1 MRFKEITVEL
11 VEQYL
16 DGVLHGDEEHREW
29 LTEATY
35 NFWAYDRPIPTPRG
49 SGTKDRL
56 YQEIERLRLE
66 NENLKNGNKIST
78 HNIGDNGSRF
88 ICITDQSQKVMT
100 IEEFAKHLEKR

>member
-35 NFWAYDRPIPTPRG
+35 NFWVEGKDIPTPRG

-56 YQEIERLRLE
+56 YREIERLREELDA
-66 NENLKNGNKIST
+66 LKNK
-78 HNIGDNGSRF
+78 
-88 ICITDQSQKVMT
+88 
-100 IEEFAKHLEKR
+100 

>member
-35 NFWAYDRPIPTPRG
+35 NFWVEGKDIPTPRG

-56 YQEIERLRLE
+56 YKEIERLRLE
-66 NENLKNGNKIST
+66 NEELKSK
-78 HNIGDNGSRF
+78 
-88 ICITDQSQKVMT
+88 
-100 IEEFAKHLEKR
+100 L

>member
-16 DGVLHGDEEHREW
+16 DGVLHGDDEHREW

-35 NFWAYDRPIPTPRG
+35 NFWVEGKEIPTPRG

-56 YQEIERLRLE
+56 YKEIERLRE
-66 NENLKNGNKIST
+66 EVKRLKN
-78 HNIGDNGSRF
+78 
-88 ICITDQSQKVMT
+88 
-100 IEEFAKHLEKR
+100 E